1 MSFFDEDEEPARTT
15 TRTRTRTRP
24 RPRRGSPAGGGR
36 GGGADQQQ
44 VLIRRMVGVIAI
56 AAIILLFGVLI
67 KACSSSRHKSA
78 LEDYNRQVNNIAT
91 ASAQTG
97 TEFFRAL
104 DGAANQSPED
114 LQQSIS
120 SFKVNAEQQLKQA
133 QDLSVPGEM
142 ESAQQSALIALELR
156 RDGLAK
162 VAGEIRTALGDQGEA
177 ADAAIKDMAGQMMAF
192 NSSDVLWD
200 ARVIPFMKD
209 ALTKGDVNGPT
220 IQKSQFLSEISW
232 ISDAYIAPEARAAA
246 LDRERDEQEP
256 ADRPGPARH
265 GAQRHL
271 LRQRDPAAGRDEPAD
286 LREGPAVHGLLHQPG
301 RQRRVQR
308 QGHAEARPR
317 HGFADHHQQDRA
329 EGGQGREGNGRAPAQ
344 QPAAAGHRGD
354 RQRDRGR
361 RPGRDQDG
369 QQQVELPDAVRERV
383 AAPAYPFAVTQ
394 FSDAP
399 GIVALAAAATA
410 SLALIV
416 AVVLAFRVRRLR
428 GAQRRR
434 LGGHQGGPH
443 RPRQRPAGAFEA
455 LHTRVEEVAERLD
468 ERMAAA
474 EDRLDGAI
482 AYRALVRYDAYGEMS
497 GHQSTSL
504 ALLDADHNGVVLSS
518 IAHRDTARLYCKQ
531 VHGGRGEHQLSP
543 EEEEAVRRALA
554 GEVGSLILGE

>member
-15 TRTRTRTRP
+15 TRTRTRSQP

-142 ESAQQSALIALELR
+142 ESAEQSALIALELR

-232 ISDAYIAPEARAAA
+232 ISDAYIAQKLGQQLSTENGTSKNQPTG
-246 LDRERDEQEP
+246 
-256 ADRPGPARH
+256 PGLH
-265 GAQRHL
+265 GTGLNGTSYGNVTLQ
-271 LRQRDPAAGRDEPAD
+271 
-286 LREGPAVHGLLHQPG
+286 PAVTNRLTYVKGQPFTVSFTNQG
-301 RQRRVQR
+301 DNDEFNVKVTLKIARDTGSPTTINKTVQKVAK
-308 QGHAEARPR
+308 GEKAT
-317 HGFADHHQQDRA
+317 
-329 EGGQGREGNGRAPAQ
+329 
-344 QPAAAGHRGD
+344 
-354 RQRDRGR
+354 
-361 RPGRDQDG
+361 
-369 QQQVELPDAVRERV
+369 VELPLNSQPPLDT
-383 AAPAYPFAVTQ
+383 AVTV
-394 FSDAP
+394 SVTVAGVP
-399 GIVALAAAATA
+399 GETKTDNNKSSYPTLFV
-410 SLALIV
+410 
-416 AVVLAFRVRRLR
+416 
-428 GAQRRR
+428 
-434 LGGHQGGPH
+434 
-443 RPRQRPAGAFEA
+443 
-455 LHTRVEEVAERLD
+455 
-468 ERMAAA
+468 
-474 EDRLDGAI
+474 
-482 AYRALVRYDAYGEMS
+482 
-497 GHQSTSL
+497 
-504 ALLDADHNGVVLSS
+504 NG
-518 IAHRDTARLYCKQ
+518 
-531 VHGGRGEHQLSP
+531 
-543 EEEEAVRRALA
+543 
-554 GEVGSLILGE
+554 